1 VKLSTLFTL
10 LLILCSSIH
19 ATEAEDDEMI
29 RYNQLRE
36 AMIEPSPREAA
47 IFYLKTGDDYYSTNH
62 FDLAMIAYN
71 RSQELIIP
79 SGTDIRAEAKKLSR
93 DDLINFCDAFQGRL
107 NCYIRQGN
115 KPNKFFLS
123 QYQLREEIDPRTP
136 IFEENGDYT
145 IMSNVELDEENLE
158 YFAKMTGVTE
168 LTRVGDN
175 AIMYKSAPC
184 DSCCASCENG
194 DECEDDDE
202 DMEFEQNI
210 EKKSSN

>member
-1 VKLSTLFTL
+1 MKLMPLFVSIMTL
-10 LLILCSSIH
+10 SS
-19 ATEAEDDEMI
+19 ALMCNVPDELA
-29 RYNQLRE
+29 RYNSMQE
-36 AMIEPSPREAA
+36 SIIAPSDLESAK
-47 IFYLKTGDDYYSTNH
+47 FYLQTGDGYYATNH
-62 FDLAMIAYN
+62 FDMALIAYS
-71 RSQELIIP
+71 RACDILIKN
-79 SGTDIRAEAKKLSR
+79 GLDIKQEAKKLDR
-93 DDLINFCDAFQGRL
+93 EALIDFCDAFQGRL

-136 IFEENGDYT
+136 IFEEDGDYT

-158 YFAKMTGVTE
+158 YFAKITGVTE

-175 AIMYKSAPC
+175 AIMYKHAPC
-184 DSCCASCENG
+184 ESCCESCENG